1 MYLKRYRE
9 FESHSARSFILVLS
23 SNKLVFKQ
31 NNLIKIKYH
40 KKNFSINESFYLKEK
55 KTRLILNKDFS
66 KFSKFNRDK
75 KFVLNFTKGFYV
87 LYIRSSLRGLHVN
100 ISDTSGKVLK
110 IFTLGLFGY
119 TKAKRYNSI
128 SLRSLSDEILSYLIS
143 LDPTL
148 KNLTVYLKGFNPKR
162 NSIVNFLLKSSIKS
176 KISSI
181 VDLSD
186 LPYNG
191 CRPKKLRRK

>member
-1 MYLKRYRE
+1 M
-9 FESHSARSFILVLS
+9 
-23 SNKLVFKQ
+23 
-31 NNLIKIKYH
+31 
-40 KKNFSINESFYLKEK
+40 
-55 KTRLILNKDFS
+55 
-66 KFSKFNRDK
+66 
-75 KFVLNFTKGFYV
+75 
-87 LYIRSSLRGLHVN
+87 
-100 ISDTSGKVLK
+100 
-110 IFTLGLFGY
+110 
-119 TKAKRYNSI
+119 
-128 SLRSLSDEILSYLIS
+128 RSLSDEILSYLIS

-148 KNLTVYLKGFNPKR
+148 KNLTIYFKGFNPKR